1 MGKNAL
7 CIAQRTYSVERT
19 VQNTVSVNGKYFSIP
34 IFQKPRACLKN
45 ITLSLNLLNKT
56 NILILEFFCIV
67 QEVEAASAKMNKLQV
82 IPKIKE
88 DQKTKEE
95 KKCLKKGKNF

>member
-1 MGKNAL
+1 MFEKSSQQSARPTLWEILPKAFFKHAL
-7 CIAQRTYSVERT
+7 MQ
-19 VQNTVSVNGKYFSIP
+19 
-34 IFQKPRACLKN
+34 N

-82 IPKIKE
+82 IQKIKE

>member
-1 MGKNAL
+1 MK
-7 CIAQRTYSVERT
+7 TF
-19 VQNTVSVNGKYFSIP
+19 YFSIP

-45 ITLSLNLLNKT
+45 ITLGLNLLNKT

>member
-1 MGKNAL
+1 MFEKSSQQSAL
-7 CIAQRTYSVERT
+7 PTLWEILPKAFFKHALMQ
-19 VQNTVSVNGKYFSIP
+19 
-34 IFQKPRACLKN
+34 N

-82 IPKIKE
+82 IQKIKE

>member
-1 MGKNAL
+1 VFEKSFQQSARPTLWEILQKAFFKHAL
-7 CIAQRTYSVERT
+7 MQ
-19 VQNTVSVNGKYFSIP
+19 
-34 IFQKPRACLKN
+34 N

-82 IPKIKE
+82 IQKIKE

-95 KKCLKKGKNF
+95 KKCLKKEKNF

>member
-1 MGKNAL
+1 MGKNGSAHNL
-7 CIAQRTYSVERT
+7 CFFPHLSDMK
-19 VQNTVSVNGKYFSIP
+19 NFSNELSHH
-34 IFQKPRACLKN
+34 LKN

-82 IPKIKE
+82 IQKIKE

-95 KKCLKKGKNF
+95 KKCLKKEKNF

>member
-1 MGKNAL
+1 M
-7 CIAQRTYSVERT
+7 
-19 VQNTVSVNGKYFSIP
+19 
-34 IFQKPRACLKN
+34 KN

-95 KKCLKKGKNF
+95 KKCFQNEILE

>member
-1 MGKNAL
+1 MFEKSFQQSARPTLWEILPKAFFKHAL
-7 CIAQRTYSVERT
+7 MQ
-19 VQNTVSVNGKYFSIP
+19 
-34 IFQKPRACLKN
+34 N

-82 IPKIKE
+82 IQKIKE

>member
-1 MGKNAL
+1 M
-7 CIAQRTYSVERT
+7 
-19 VQNTVSVNGKYFSIP
+19 NTFYFSIP

-67 QEVEAASAKMNKLQV
+67 QEVEAASAKMNKLQGADRRHGLCCKMITWAAV
-82 IPKIKE
+82 ANAIAAFSKGVLLALE
-88 DQKTKEE
+88 LLGAE
-95 KKCLKKGKNF
+95 KNR

>member
-1 MGKNAL
+1 M
-7 CIAQRTYSVERT
+7 
-19 VQNTVSVNGKYFSIP
+19 
-34 IFQKPRACLKN
+34 KN

-67 QEVEAASAKMNKLQV
+67 QEVEAASTKMNKLQV

>member
-1 MGKNAL
+1 MFEKSSQQSARPTLWEILPKAFFKHAL
-7 CIAQRTYSVERT
+7 MQ
-19 VQNTVSVNGKYFSIP
+19 
-34 IFQKPRACLKN
+34 N

-67 QEVEAASAKMNKLQV
+67 QEVEAASAKMNKLQF
-82 IPKIKE
+82 IQKIKE

-95 KKCLKKGKNF
+95 KKCLKKEKNF

>member
-1 MGKNAL
+1 MFEKSSQQSARPTL
-7 CIAQRTYSVERT
+7 WEILPKTFFKHAPMQ
-19 VQNTVSVNGKYFSIP
+19 
-34 IFQKPRACLKN
+34 N

-82 IPKIKE
+82 IQKIKE